1 MKTDEPRSDVGL
13 TTIFLSFLE
22 VGTVAYGMAIL
33 QKIKTLLLRRKWM
46 TEEEI
51 GEGLAMVQLYPGP
64 LMLNLVTYAGY
75 ELRGVPGATLST
87 LGFVLPSTVMM
98 LALSAAY
105 FAAGKVPLVHT
116 AFLGLD
122 AIIVGVVLQVLLDFG
137 GKAVKGPVEATI
149 ALGAF
154 AALLARINPVWIV
167 LAALVVG
174 AIFIRPGSKAD
185 ESRGKAASRR
195 PKVRWTSIGFAFLVV
210 AGVVLLSWG
219 LHSPTGKASLA
230 FFKVG
235 SVAFGHGLAILPLL
249 QAEAVDAHHWV
260 NMRQFADGV
269 ALGQITPGP
278 FLITATFIG
287 YKLGGIWGGLLA
299 TFAIFSPS
307 FVMTL
312 VAAEVYQHVRTLK
325 VVKGALASVLA
336 TFVGLIAV
344 TALSLGHAGI
354 QGPPSMVLAGAAF
367 VGIRYFK
374 LDLLWVILGGL
385 VLWLAAMAVGI
396 V

>member
-1 MKTDEPRSDVGL
+1 MENEDPHVGL
-13 TTIFLSFLE
+13 LTIFLSFLE

-33 QKIKTLLLRRKWM
+33 QKIKALLLRRGWM

-51 GEGLAMVQLYPGP
+51 GEALAMVQLYPGP

-75 ELRGVPGATLST
+75 ELRGVWGATMST
-87 LGFVLPSTVMM
+87 VGFVLPSTVLM
-98 LALSAAY
+98 LGLSAAY
-105 FAAGKVPLVHT
+105 FAAGKIPLVHT
-116 AFLGLD
+116 MFLGLD
-122 AIIVGVVLQVLLDFG
+122 AIIVGVVLEILLDFG
-137 GKAVKGPVEATI
+137 GKAVKGPLEATI

-167 LAALVVG
+167 LVALGIG
-174 AIFIRPGSKAD
+174 ALFIRPKPKP
-185 ESRGKAASRR
+185 GKKPGIPVR
-195 PKVRWTSIGFAFLVV
+195 PKASTGRWIGV
-210 AGVVLLSWG
+210 AIALAVVLAVVVFSWAM
-219 LHSPTGKASLA
+219 HSAAGSASLA

-260 NMRQFADGV
+260 TMQQFADGV
-269 ALGQITPGP
+269 ALGQVTPGP

-287 YKLGGIWGGLLA
+287 YKLGGVLGGVLA

-312 VAAEVYQHVRTLK
+312 IVAEVYQNVRSLRA
-325 VVKGALASVLA
+325 VRGALASVLA

-344 TALSLGHAGI
+344 TALSLGYAGI
-354 QGPPSMVLAGAAF
+354 RGTPSLVLAGAAF
-367 VGIRYFK
+367 IGVRYFK

-385 VLWLAAMAVGI
+385 VVWLAVAMVG
-396 V
+396 VV

>member
-1 MKTDEPRSDVGL
+1 VENEDPHVGL
-13 TTIFLSFLE
+13 LTIFLSFLE

-33 QKIKTLLLRRKWM
+33 QKIKALLLRRGWM

-51 GEGLAMVQLYPGP
+51 GEALAMVQLYPGP

-75 ELRGVPGATLST
+75 ELRGVWGATMST
-87 LGFVLPSTVMM
+87 IGFVLPSTVLM
-98 LALSAAY
+98 LGLSAAY
-105 FAAGKVPLVHT
+105 FAAGKIPLVHT
-116 AFLGLD
+116 MFLGLD

-137 GKAVKGPVEATI
+137 GKAVKGPLEATI

-154 AALLARINPVWIV
+154 AALLERINPVWIV
-167 LAALVVG
+167 LVALGIG
-174 AIFIRPGSKAD
+174 ALFIRPKPKP
-185 ESRGKAASRR
+185 GKKPGIPVRPRASTG
-195 PKVRWTSIGFAFLVV
+195 RWIGIAI
-210 AGVVLLSWG
+210 ATGVVLAVVVLSWAM
-219 LHSPTGKASLA
+219 HSAAGSASLA

-260 NMRQFADGV
+260 TMQQFADGV
-269 ALGQITPGP
+269 ALGQVTPGP

-287 YKLGGIWGGLLA
+287 YKLGGVLGGVLA

-312 VAAEVYQHVRTLK
+312 IAAEVYQNVRSLK
-325 VVKGALASVLA
+325 VVRGALASVLA

-354 QGPPSMVLAGAAF
+354 HGTPSMVMAGAAF
-367 VGIRYFK
+367 IGVRYFK

-385 VLWLAAMAVGI
+385 VLWLAAAMVG
-396 V
+396 VV